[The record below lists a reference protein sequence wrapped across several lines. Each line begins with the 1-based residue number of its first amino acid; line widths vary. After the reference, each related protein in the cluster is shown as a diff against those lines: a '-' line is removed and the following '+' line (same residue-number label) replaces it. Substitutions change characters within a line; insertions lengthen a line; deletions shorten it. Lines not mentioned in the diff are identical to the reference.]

1 LASLVKKVDNL
12 VEGNS
17 GSQLRAFLCL
27 LAKDTVAAE
36 ATLKQFGKKHK
47 IRNVPLTVYNGSAGP
62 ANYKIAK
69 KASFTVLFWRGLEIR
84 ANYATDKEA
93 LSADDVHNIT
103 ENVKSIL
110 Q

>member
-1 LASLVKKVDNL
+1 MASLVKKVDKL

-17 GSQLRAFLCL
+17 GSQLRAFVCL

-36 ATLKQFGKKHK
+36 ATLKQFGKKYK
-47 IRNVPLTVYNGSAGP
+47 IRNVPLTVYNGAAGP
-62 ANYKIAK
+62 ANYKISK

-84 ANYATDKEA
+84 ANYATDKED
-93 LSADDVHNIT
+93 LTADDVHNIT
-103 ENVKSIL
+103 ENVNNIL